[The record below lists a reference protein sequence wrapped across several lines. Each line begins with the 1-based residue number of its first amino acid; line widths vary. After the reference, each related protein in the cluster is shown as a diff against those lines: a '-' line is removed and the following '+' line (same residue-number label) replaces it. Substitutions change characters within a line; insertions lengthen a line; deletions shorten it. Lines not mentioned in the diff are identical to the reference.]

1 MQLTNGDYCPLIG
14 GPCKKLECMW
24 FTKIQG
30 RNPNT
35 GQMIDEYSCA
45 VAWIPTLLIENSQK
59 ERETGAAV
67 ESLRN
72 HVASNGAAMLS
83 LISGTRGALRNP
95 QDASSTKELP
105 G

>member
-1 MQLTNGDYCPLIG
+1 
-14 GPCKKLECMW
+14 MW

-83 LISGTRGALRNP
+83 LISGGALREGHSESARLSEHPHRSAQNALRSEGP
-95 QDASSTKELP
+95 LE
-105 G
+105 